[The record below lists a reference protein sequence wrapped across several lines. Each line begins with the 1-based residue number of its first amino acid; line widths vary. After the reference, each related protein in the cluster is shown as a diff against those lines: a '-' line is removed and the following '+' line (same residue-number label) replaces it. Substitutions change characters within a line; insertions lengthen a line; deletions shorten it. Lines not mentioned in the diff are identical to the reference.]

1 MGADIDLE
9 TRLVTAALELADE
22 DGWNRFSLADVAK
35 RAGTS
40 LTETYAM
47 FPTKAHVLCR
57 IFAHHDR
64 AVLAGGVADD
74 ASPRDRLFD
83 VMMRRFD
90 ALQAHREGVVRI
102 LREAP
107 LDPISAIV
115 ALPAFGKAMAWMLEA
130 AGISANGPAGTLRV
144 KGLSLVYANV
154 LRTWLT
160 DDSADLA
167 RTMAALDR
175 DLRRAETVA
184 QRLAPI
190 LGGDHSRA
198 SAHPDT
204 ADTMPPPTEN
214 GDWPPNPA

>member
-1 MGADIDLE
+1 MTADNDLE

-35 RAGTS
+35 RAGAS
-40 LTETYAM
+40 LTEAYAL

-74 ASPRDRLFD
+74 AAPRDRLFD
-83 VMMRRFD
+83 IMMRRFD

-107 LDPISAIV
+107 LDPISAV
-115 ALPAFGKAMAWMLEA
+115 AALPAFGQAMAWMLEA
-130 AGISANGPAGTLRV
+130 AGISANGPAGGLRI
-144 KGLSLVYANV
+144 KGLGLVYANV

-190 LGGDHSRA
+190 MGGDHSRA
-198 SAHPDT
+198 STRGDSLEDAPPYAEGGDT
-204 ADTMPPPTEN
+204 
-214 GDWPPNPA
+214 PPNPA